1 MCWELLFMFLTIF
14 LHMSSIIAIFLGF
27 IQKHQKKS
35 VIISVLC
42 TQKMANFL
50 KVKSDQIFLKK
61 FSLFWVKISPPRP
74 PKKTGLYFLAKNQP
88 KLDFLAKNAIF
99 GGGLGGSLGGGQKP
113 QKRGPGPPSGPWQAK
128 KWPLRTCF
136 CQISQFI
143 LPSKIFQFLHL
154 GLWEAWLRKMCD
166 KKAPQNRAFWG
177 HFWGPQSG
185 GWDGKKWP
193 PKPIPDL
200 DPILT
205 DFGPFFCQFSIKNSQ
220 IWTQN

>member
-99 GGGLGGSLGGGQKP
+99 GGGLGGSLGGVKNPKKGVPDPPPDPGRQKND
-113 QKRGPGPPSGPWQAK
+113 PSGPVFVK
-128 KWPLRTCF
+128 FRSL
-136 CQISQFI
+136 S
-143 LPSKIFQFLHL
+143 S
-154 GLWEAWLRKMCD
+154 
-166 KKAPQNRAFWG
+166 
-177 HFWGPQSG
+177 
-185 GWDGKKWP
+185 P
-193 PKPIPDL
+193 PK
-200 DPILT
+200 
-205 DFGPFFCQFSIKNSQ
+205 FSNFCI
-220 IWTQN
+220 